1 MYHICWDGEQII
13 IPKNGHGLIEKMR
26 QVFLPRQDSLI
37 ICCAYRVG
45 IKVIIIA
52 ENVALYCLPLAL
64 FTYSIVSYSS
74 A

>member
-52 ENVALYCLPLAL
+52 ENVAL
-64 FTYSIVSYSS
+64 
-74 A
+74 